1 MLRKLLV
8 LSLLLSLSLSSVCF
22 AVSTE
27 DTNLDVLDNGKSLYG
42 EKVNGQGKQLIGING
57 SDAVVVDESGLGVQ
71 FGGSAFSIDIQEVS
85 PNASAT
91 TSMTS
96 DKLLIYNGAK
106 VGTANIVLPA
116 SPSDGQTA
124 KIITKPA
131 ITISTVTA
139 GAITVNGGA
148 TSFSAN
154 TAIEYTYSATTT
166 EWHKSQ

>member
-1 MLRKLLV
+1 LLKKLTV
-8 LSLLLSLSLSSVCF
+8 LSILLSLSLSSACF
-22 AVSTE
+22 AVSTA
-27 DTNLDVLDNGKSLYG
+27 DTNLDVLDNSKSLYG
-42 EKVNGQGKQLIGING
+42 EKVSGQGTQLIGVDGTNG
-57 SDAVVVDESGLGVQ
+57 VVIDESGLGVQ

-85 PNASAT
+85 PNTAAT

-96 DKLLIYNGAK
+96 DKLLIYNGSTIA
-106 VGTANIVLPA
+106 TANIVLPS

-131 ITISTVTA
+131 ITESAITA
-139 GAITVNGGA
+139 GSKTVNAGV

-154 TAIEYTYSATTT
+154 TAIEYQYSSTTD